1 MEEWIIHIPGR
12 SREKIQKSNGTV
24 VRISSEAYN
33 ALIDIYN
40 ESILSFKDIASILIL
55 EASKRVRY
63 NRGDD

>member
-24 VRISSEAYN
+24 VRIFSEAYN

-40 ESILSFKDIASILIL
+40 ESTLSFKDIASILIL

-63 NRGDD
+63 NREDD